1 MEGDAQEPLP
11 AVVATVPNG
20 LEDFLCDIAT
30 PLLGLQDR
38 EVLSL
43 FLRTPEGTSCVKRFA
58 TDRKCPVLFLQYVEM
73 NQGKKTAEP
82 PKQTKT
88 QNNSLSTSPSVIS

>member
-1 MEGDAQEPLP
+1 MEGDAQEHLP
-11 AVVATVPNG
+11 QVVATVPNG

-73 NQGKKTAEP
+73 NQGKKTAELNKS
-82 PKQTKT
+82 PKNKKQLLKNLTFC
-88 QNNSLSTSPSVIS
+88 NL